1 MSTPDRQKQISSDK
15 FRSVFLTIFPLSTIL
30 NNEHV
35 LERKEKMIEIKEVA
49 TRRQRKAFVEFPLK
63 LYKGNP
69 YFVPPLYADEMKI
82 FRADYHYYDDSEA
95 VYYLAYRDGKIVG
108 RISGI
113 LHYKSNEKWK
123 QKRVRFTRFD
133 CIDDQEVANA
143 LFGAV
148 EAWAKRKG
156 MEEVVGPLGFSD
168 LEREGLLI
176 EGFEE
181 LSTFEEQ
188 YNYPYYQRLIEN
200 LGYEKEVDWIEHK
213 LYPPKTPDTR
223 IKELREKVLKRYDL
237 HMSDAKN
244 SREFIKRYQD
254 DFFRLLDD
262 TYAEIYG
269 TVPFTEKMK
278 KELIKNFRII
288 IDVKHIAML
297 LDKEEHPVCFG
308 LCFPSIA
315 MAVKKSDGHLTL
327 PTIFRILKSVK
338 KPKIID
344 LALVGVVP
352 AYRGASLVMIDEIMR
367 MLTEGTAEYLETNLN
382 LEDNYSIHNMW
393 KSFECVQHKRRRA
406 FVKKI

>member
-1 MSTPDRQKQISSDK
+1 
-15 FRSVFLTIFPLSTIL
+15 
-30 NNEHV
+30 
-35 LERKEKMIEIKEVA
+35 
-49 TRRQRKAFVEFPLK
+49 
-63 LYKGNP
+63 
-69 YFVPPLYADEMKI
+69 
-82 FRADYHYYDDSEA
+82 
-95 VYYLAYRDGKIVG
+95 
-108 RISGI
+108 
-113 LHYKSNEKWK
+113 
-123 QKRVRFTRFD
+123 
-133 CIDDQEVANA
+133 
-143 LFGAV
+143 
-148 EAWAKRKG
+148 

-297 LDKEEHPVCFG
+297 LDKDEHPVCFG